1 MKTKITVDFH
11 NCIRV
16 SAQFPLRKIAPGL
29 LLRGQLPPEENCPL
43 NGCSRIMGNYPND
56 TCFPAPPPPPKK
68 KKRKEKENAFQMI
81 RRLHNCPSEK
91 WP

>member
-43 NGCSRIMGNYPND
+43 NDYSPIMGNYPKD
-56 TCFPAPPPPPKK
+56 DCFPPPKK
-68 KKRKEKENAFQMI
+68 KKRKGKCLSNDSS
-81 RRLHNCPSEK
+81 PT
-91 WP
+91 